1 VTGAGVPDEVDRRIR
16 RQFDRQ
22 GFMHLLGAR
31 IHEVADGA
39 VTLALD
45 TRPELAQQHGFVHA
59 GAVTTLLDTACGFA
73 ALTRMEP
80 GTGVLT
86 AEFKVNLLRPAA
98 GEVVLATGRVIQAG
112 RTLVVCE
119 GRATARQTGGE
130 ERLVAVMT
138 ATMACVRGRPDV
150 VD

>member
-1 VTGAGVPDEVDRRIR
+1 VPEEMAQRIR

-31 IHEVADGA
+31 VDEVADGE

-45 TRPELAQQHGFVHA
+45 TRPELGQQHGFVHA

-80 GTGVLT
+80 DTGVLT

-98 GEVVLATGRVIQAG
+98 GEVVLATGRVLQAG

-119 GRATARQTGGE
+119 GRATARRAGE
-130 ERLVAVMT
+130 DDRLVAVMT

>member
-1 VTGAGVPDEVDRRIR
+1 MRSDVDERIR

-22 GFMHLLGAR
+22 CFMHLLGAR
-31 IHEVADGA
+31 LDGVTDGE
-39 VTLALD
+39 VTLSLD
-45 TRPELAQQHGFVHA
+45 ARPELGQQHGFVHA

-98 GEVVLATGRVIQAG
+98 GEVVLATGRVLQAG

-119 GRATARQTGGE
+119 GRATVRRAGE
-130 ERLVAVMT
+130 DDRLIAVMT
-138 ATMACVRGRPDV
+138 ATMACVRGRADV